1 MISEKDYQSITKDI
15 AGARTKNRFT
25 YEMFYGIKKIYDL
38 YLKNDDDFF
47 VIFDYACDIEIGE
60 ENHIDFCQLK
70 TTSENYT
77 LGKLLYKTKKKDSIL
92 QTLVNLKNNS
102 AVSSLFIVSNM
113 GLKGVDTQK
122 CTFSNM
128 ELFCFSDLDETSK
141 QEINKK
147 IKWPSGK
154 SELDSIYFCVSE
166 LCLKKLTPSLL
177 GYTTE
182 FLDKIY
188 HGSPNLAQSFQTCV
202 ITRVREKADYEFD
215 TITLADVIKNKGIT
229 RDEIDSILKDYLDEV
244 LNSSLIPINAIKA
257 RCESLGLSVGKII
270 DVKNEYIKLFGCGY
284 IENYLAKILSDI
296 KNLYSSSGYNHL
308 SINNAI
314 MKAVREYSFETNIC
328 HAAKVL
334 LAIYAYEQK

>member
-47 VIFDYACDIEIGE
+47 VIFDYACDIEVGE

-77 LGKLLYKTKKKDSIL
+77 LGKLLHKTKNKDSIL

-113 GLKGVDTQK
+113 GLKGVDTPK
-122 CTFSNM
+122 CKFSNM
-128 ELFCFSDLDETSK
+128 EMFCFSALDETTK
-141 QEINKK
+141 QKINKK
-147 IKWPSGK
+147 INWPSGK

-166 LCLKKLTPSLL
+166 LCLKKPTPSLL
-177 GYTTE
+177 GYTTQ
-182 FLDKIY
+182 FLDSLY
-188 HGSPNLAQSFQTCV
+188 HGSPNSAQSFQTCV
-202 ITRVREKADYEFD
+202 ITKVKEKADYEFD
-215 TITLADVIKNKGIT
+215 TISLADVIKNKGIT
-229 RDEIDSILKDYLDEV
+229 REEIEAILKDYLDEV
-244 LNSSLIPINAIKA
+244 VNSSLISINAIKD
-257 RCESLGLSVGKII
+257 RCESLRLSVGEII
-270 DVKNEYIKLFGCGY
+270 DVKREYINLFSCGY
-284 IENYLAKILSDI
+284 IKNYLAKILSDI

-308 SINNAI
+308 AINDAI
-314 MKAVREYSFETNIC
+314 MKAVCEYNFDENIC
-328 HAAKVL
+328 YAAKVL